1 MDATGGPSRARAPP
15 GGDGVS
21 APPLDLDVPMTRSR
35 RFWSLLGAQSLGSFA
50 DNALRAAAIIAI
62 AGAWRAGIGE
72 GGDFH
77 MPDWLAAEAGTYVGL
92 CFTVPIVLF
101 SMISGQVADRYDR
114 HVVLRAT
121 KVVEVVLMLVAA
133 AFFAMGNAYGL
144 LLFLFFMGM
153 QSAFLAP
160 TRAAMMPHFFP
171 GRELMRAT
179 GWFQGTSLI
188 AIVLG
193 LGAGGA
199 LIGLGSGRTVVS
211 VILVTAAAL
220 GLFCAYRSPA
230 SPSPGLNRINWNVAT
245 QSVRMYRDTWRMPG
259 VFWPMIGMGWFWG
272 VGAIVLANLENFV
285 AAVGGGAGANPSDN
299 LDFTVFQVLFAVG
312 TGVGS
317 VAAGVIASKMRDP
330 MLMSGIGLAGTIIC
344 SLLIVVISLSIAPEP
359 GTPAVRLVENATPAV
374 LALGA
379 TIVATA
385 VANGLFAVPLITAV
399 QSRAPEGERARVLGT
414 QNMTNGL
421 GATLMGLLVPPSR
434 LIGLTPI
441 TLFAGLAALQC
452 LVLAFMW
459 HRRTT
464 YGRVAVTG
472 PDAEA
477 RPARAA

>member
-1 MDATGGPSRARAPP
+1 M
-15 GGDGVS
+15 S
-21 APPLDLDVPMTRSR
+21 APPLDLHVPMTRSR

-72 GGDFH
+72 GGDFA
-77 MPDWLAAEAGTYVGL
+77 MPSWLASEAGTWVGL

-114 HVVLRAT
+114 HVVIRIT
-121 KVVEVVLMLVAA
+121 KVVEVILMLIASV
-133 AFFAMGNAYGL
+133 FFALGNAFGL
-144 LLFLFFMGM
+144 LLFLFFMGA

-160 TRAAMMPHFFP
+160 TRAAMMPQYFP
-171 GRELMRAT
+171 GRELMRAN
-179 GWFQGTSLI
+179 GWFQGVSLI

-199 LIGLGSGRTVVS
+199 LIGLDVGRTAVS
-211 VILVTAAAL
+211 ATLVGAAAL
-220 GLFCAYRSPA
+220 GMFCAFRTPA
-230 SPSPGLNRINWNVAT
+230 APSPGLAKINWNVAS
-245 QSVRMYRDTWRMPG
+245 QSWRMYRGVWRMPG

-285 AAVGGGAGANPSDN
+285 AAIGGGAGANPSDN

-317 VAAGVIASKMRDP
+317 VAAGVVASRMRDP
-330 MLMSGIGLAGTIIC
+330 MLLSGIGLAGTILC
-344 SLLIVVISLSIAPEP
+344 SLLIVGLSVGIAPEP
-359 GTPAVRLVENATPAV
+359 GTPPVRLVENATPAIV
-374 LALGA
+374 ALGA

-459 HRRTT
+459 HRRRT
-464 YGRVAVTG
+464 YGRAAVTG
-472 PDAEA
+472 PEAQEAAEPQA
-477 RPARAA
+477 V